1 MTTRG
6 INKLSALQ
14 VKKTKPDPDKMYKL
28 SDGGNLYLRID
39 QSGSKYWIFNYTRP
53 FLGKRNDLS
62 LGTYPEVSLDD
73 ARTIRDEYK
82 KLIKQ
87 GIDPAM
93 ERIETKSQKQKEA
106 ENTFRIVAEAWLY
119 KRELEQKQDEETVR
133 RLKHDVYP
141 YVGDLTFPQL
151 TLEILEVKVFKRI
164 IERGAL
170 SVPNGLNQTSTRSL
184 NQRVKKS

>member
-1 MTTRG
+1 MTARG

-14 VKKTKPDPDKMYKL
+14 VKKAKPDPKGMYKL
-28 SDGGNLYLRID
+28 SDGGNLYLRVD

-73 ARTIRDEYK
+73 ARTVRDEYK

-106 ENTFRIVAEAWLY
+106 ENTFIIVAEAWLH
-119 KRELEQKQDEETVR
+119 KRELEQKQDDETIR

-141 YVGDLTFPQL
+141 YIGDLIFPQL
-151 TLEILEVKVFKRI
+151 TQKYLRLKS
-164 IERGAL
+164 L
-170 SVPNGLNQTSTRSL
+170 SGLLIVGLYLLRSVLNQT
-184 NQRVKKS
+184 

>member
-1 MTTRG
+1 MATRG

-14 VKKTKPDPDKMYKL
+14 VKKAKPDPDKMYKL

-82 KLIKQ
+82 NSSSRALTQQWSGLKPSLRNRK
-87 GIDPAM
+87 
-93 ERIETKSQKQKEA
+93 KQKIP
-106 ENTFRIVAEAWLY
+106 FVL
-119 KRELEQKQDEETVR
+119 L
-133 RLKHDVYP
+133 LKHGYINV
-141 YVGDLTFPQL
+141 
-151 TLEILEVKVFKRI
+151 
-164 IERGAL
+164 
-170 SVPNGLNQTSTRSL
+170 S
-184 NQRVKKS
+184 

>member
-1 MTTRG
+1 MATRG

-14 VKKTKPDPDKMYKL
+14 LKKLNLILTRCISCQMVEICICVLTKAVA
-28 SDGGNLYLRID
+28 ST
-39 QSGSKYWIFNYTRP
+39 GSSITRP

-93 ERIETKSQKQKEA
+93 ERIETKSQKQKE
-106 ENTFRIVAEAWLY
+106 
-119 KRELEQKQDEETVR
+119 QKIPFVLLQ
-133 RLKHDVYP
+133 KHGCINV
-141 YVGDLTFPQL
+141 
-151 TLEILEVKVFKRI
+151 
-164 IERGAL
+164 
-170 SVPNGLNQTSTRSL
+170 S
-184 NQRVKKS
+184 